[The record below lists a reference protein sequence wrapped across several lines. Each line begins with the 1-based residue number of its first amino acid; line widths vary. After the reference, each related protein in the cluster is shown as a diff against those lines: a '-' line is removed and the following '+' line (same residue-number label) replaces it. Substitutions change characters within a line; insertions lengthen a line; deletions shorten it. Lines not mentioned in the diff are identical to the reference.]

1 MRRTL
6 TAFALLPA
14 VVALAAC
21 GSSGSNSSSSSGG
34 SSTASQSSGA
44 TATSPVLRVA
54 SKANVG
60 RILVDAQGRTLYRY
74 TPDRNG
80 KSMCTGA
87 CSIEWPPATVKGSGP
102 LTAAGAKGTV
112 STTTRADGTK
122 QLSFEGMPLYR
133 FSQDATTADAKGQ
146 GDEHIWFVIPAKG
159 AKTASAPAPSTTTTA
174 SRSGYSY

>member
-6 TAFALLPA
+6 AALALLPA

-21 GSSGSNSSSSSGG
+21 GSSGSSSSSGG

-60 RILVDAQGRTLYRY
+60 RILVDAQGRTLYHY

-87 CSIEWPPATVKGSGP
+87 CSIEWPPATVKGSAP

-112 STTTRADGTK
+112 ATTMRADGTK
-122 QLSFEGMPLYR
+122 QLSFDGMPLYR
-133 FSQDATTADAKGQ
+133 FSQDATTADTRGQ

-159 AKTASAPAPSTTTTA
+159 AKTASAPAPSTTTTT